1 MNFLHPEL
9 FYLALPLVIAVAALS
24 IHAAV
29 RRREQLQNLLGSRA
43 DDPDAVHLSRHRR
56 VVRIILLLIAM
67 LCLLTAAARPWYGS
81 RLLPYQQSGRDV
93 MVLFDVSRS
102 MLANDLP
109 PSRLEHAKFLL
120 RELIRNSQGDR
131 FGIVPFA
138 GNAFLLCPLTSDA
151 VALDQYINE
160 LNPDSV
166 PLGGTNLE
174 RALFQ
179 SAKAFEAASGSN
191 RAVVLF
197 TDGEELSG
205 DSKRTIE
212 NLKKANIPLFIVG
225 LGDPDTATPLPDK
238 NGTLR
243 RDSSGKLITSKLNES
258 ALKKLAQETGGIYV
272 RSSVADTGIAAI
284 QRRISQLGTAE
295 NSVGKRTLPMEKFH
309 WFLIAGALFLFAYM
323 ILSERPAAVRKAA
336 GIWLLCCFAASLSAE
351 DALPKKPEAVKLPEN
366 PVLLYNYAR
375 ERQLAN
381 ENDAQS
387 LYEKVI
393 QTAPNQPEL
402 QARTFGNLGITFHQ
416 AARKDLTAAEQKVS
430 AQQLD
435 AALQELQKAES
446 QVKNAGELYTQ
457 SLSFGSPDALDG
469 RNIQQLDN
477 DRKKIEELKKKI
489 EELKK
494 QQQQAQQQTKQAQQQ
509 NKQQNK
515 QQKQNQQQAQQQTQK
530 AQQSAE
536 NLQKQAEGLKQQQL
550 ADQAKKAR
558 EELQKAAKAQQEN
571 KPQEAQKHLDNAAKA
586 LGADQSQKQPESK
599 SQPQQK
605 QDGKE
610 QQQKPQPQPEKN
622 TGDMDKKSA
631 EQMLQMMKEAED
643 KRREDV
649 EKFNLRRRRQQQ
661 VDKDW

>member
-1 MNFLHPEL
+1 MKKCWL
-9 FYLALPLVIAVAALS
+9 LAAAILSATGLSAENVSDSFTGGKFSADWKKIVA
-24 IHAAV
+24 
-29 RRREQLQNLLGSRA
+29 RNA
-43 DDPDAVHLSRHRR
+43 DDLVFADNPAGGVK
-56 VVRIILLLIAM
+56 V
-67 LCLLTAAARPWYGS
+67 TG
-81 RLLPYQQSGRDV
+81 
-93 MVLFDVSRS
+93 F
-102 MLANDLP
+102 
-109 PSRLEHAKFLL
+109 AK
-120 RELIRNSQGDR
+120 
-131 FGIVPFA
+131 
-138 GNAFLLCPLTSDA
+138 
-151 VALDQYINE
+151 
-160 LNPDSV
+160 
-166 PLGGTNLE
+166 
-174 RALFQ
+174 
-179 SAKAFEAASGSN
+179 
-191 RAVVLF
+191 
-197 TDGEELSG
+197 
-205 DSKRTIE
+205 E

-243 RDSSGKLITSKLNES
+243 RDSSGKLITSKLNEA

-295 NSVGKRTLPMEKFH
+295 NSAGKRTLPMEKFH

-336 GIWLLCCFAASLSAE
+336 GIWLVCCFAASLSAE
-351 DALPKKPEAVKLPEN
+351 EALPKKPETVKLPED

-393 QTAPNQPEL
+393 QAAPNQPEL
-402 QARTFGNLGITFHQ
+402 QARTLGNLGVTFHQ
-416 AARKDLTAAEQKVS
+416 AARKELTAAEQKVS

-435 AALQELQKAES
+435 AALQELQKAET

-494 QQQQAQQQTKQAQQQ
+494 QQQQAQQQTKQAQ
-509 NKQQNK
+509 QQNK

-586 LGADQSQKQPESK
+586 LGADQSQQQQQRSQEQP
-599 SQPQQK
+599 QK

-610 QQQKPQPQPEKN
+610 QQQQKPQPQPEKN

>member
-295 NSVGKRTLPMEKFH
+295 NSIGKRTLPMEKFH

-381 ENDAQS
+381 GNDAQS

-393 QTAPNQPEL
+393 QSAPNQPEL

-494 QQQQAQQQTKQAQQQ
+494 QQQQAQQQTKQAQ
-509 NKQQNK
+509 QQNK